1 VKFVAKKTKS
11 TKMNPTATIV
21 ILVRHGHTPTTG
33 KILPGRAKGLHL
45 SELGKEQAA
54 KVASNLGSLRK
65 VKAVYSSPMERT
77 IETAKPIAKAFGMK
91 VQRHQGLI
99 EADFGK
105 WTGRKLSDLRKLND
119 WEKVQKNPSLFR
131 FPDGESFMEIQ
142 SRMVT
147 AVSSICENHR
157 GEIVVA
163 VSHADTIK
171 AFLTAA
177 LGTPLDLF
185 QRLHVSPCS
194 VSPVIFG
201 AENPFV
207 LAVNSTGAGISML
220 LGQDGS

>member
-1 VKFVAKKTKS
+1 MASKTKS
-11 TKMNPTATIV
+11 KQADRSSTVV

-33 KILPGRAKGLHL
+33 KILPGRTKGLHL
-45 SELGKEQAA
+45 SDLGKEQAE
-54 KVASNLGSLRK
+54 KVASHLSSLNSIS
-65 VKAVYSSPMERT
+65 AVYSSPMERT
-77 IETAKPIAKAFGMK
+77 FETAKPIAKAFGK
-91 VQRHQGLI
+91 SVLKHQGLI

-105 WTGRKLSDLRKLND
+105 WTGRKLSELRKLKD

-131 FPDGESFMEIQ
+131 FPDGESFMEMQ

-147 AVSSICENHR
+147 TVTNICENHR
-157 GEIVVA
+157 GEIIVA

-185 QRLHVSPCS
+185 QRLHISPCS

-201 AENPFV
+201 TQSPFV
-207 LAVNSTGAGISML
+207 LAVNSTGSDISSL
-220 LGQDGS
+220 IGRT

>member
-1 VKFVAKKTKS
+1 MASKTKS
-11 TKMNPTATIV
+11 AQLDSSATVV

-33 KILPGRAKGLHL
+33 KILPGRTKGLHL
-45 SELGKEQAA
+45 SDLGKEQAE
-54 KVASNLGSLRK
+54 KLASHLSSINSIS
-65 VKAVYSSPMERT
+65 AVYSSPMERT
-77 IETAKPIAKAFGMK
+77 FETAKPIAKAFGK
-91 VQRHQGLI
+91 SVRKHQGLI

-105 WTGRKLSDLRKLND
+105 WTGRKLSELRKLKD

-147 AVSSICENHR
+147 TVTNICENHR
-157 GEIVVA
+157 GEIIVA

-185 QRLHVSPCS
+185 QRLHISPCS

-201 AENPFV
+201 SQSPFV
-207 LAVNSTGAGISML
+207 LAVNSTGSDISSL
-220 LGQDGS
+220 IRRT

>member
-1 VKFVAKKTKS
+1 MCFVASKTKS
-11 TKMNPTATIV
+11 AQLDRSATVV

-33 KILPGRAKGLHL
+33 KILPGRTKGLHL
-45 SELGKEQAA
+45 SDLGKEQAE
-54 KVASNLGSLRK
+54 KVASHLSSLNSIS
-65 VKAVYSSPMERT
+65 AVYSSPMERT
-77 IETAKPIAKAFGMK
+77 FETAKPIAKAFGK
-91 VQRHQGLI
+91 SVLKHQGLI

-105 WTGRKLSDLRKLND
+105 WTGRKLSELRKLKD

-131 FPDGESFMEIQ
+131 FPDGESFMEMQ

-147 AVSSICENHR
+147 TITNICENHR
-157 GEIVVA
+157 GEIIVA

-185 QRLHVSPCS
+185 QRLHISPCS

-201 AENPFV
+201 TQSPFV
-207 LAVNSTGAGISML
+207 LAVNSTGSDISSL
-220 LGQDGS
+220 IGRT

>member
-1 VKFVAKKTKS
+1 MASKTKS
-11 TKMNPTATIV
+11 AQLDRSATVV

-33 KILPGRAKGLHL
+33 KILPGRTKGLHL
-45 SELGKEQAA
+45 SDLGREQAE
-54 KVASNLGSLRK
+54 KLASHLSSLNSIS
-65 VKAVYSSPMERT
+65 AVYSSPMERT
-77 IETAKPIAKAFGMK
+77 FETAKPIATAFGK
-91 VQRHQGLI
+91 SVRKHQGLI

-105 WTGRKLSDLRKLND
+105 WTGRKLSELRKLKD

-131 FPDGESFMEIQ
+131 FPDGESFMEMQ

-147 AVSSICENHR
+147 TVTNICENHR
-157 GEIVVA
+157 GEIIVA

-185 QRLHVSPCS
+185 QRLHISPCS

-201 AENPFV
+201 TQSPFV
-207 LAVNSTGAGISML
+207 LAVNSTGSDISSL
-220 LGQDGS
+220 IGRT

>member
-1 VKFVAKKTKS
+1 MCFVASKAKS
-11 TKMNPTATIV
+11 AQLDRSATVV

-33 KILPGRAKGLHL
+33 KILPGRTKGLHL
-45 SELGKEQAA
+45 SDLGKEQAE
-54 KVASNLGSLRK
+54 KVASHLSSLNSIS
-65 VKAVYSSPMERT
+65 AVYSSPMERT
-77 IETAKPIAKAFGMK
+77 FETAKPIAKAFGK
-91 VQRHQGLI
+91 SVLKHQGLI

-105 WTGRKLSDLRKLND
+105 WTGRKLSELRKLKD

-131 FPDGESFMEIQ
+131 FPDGESFMEMQ

-147 AVSSICENHR
+147 TVTNICENHR
-157 GEIVVA
+157 GEIIVA

-185 QRLHVSPCS
+185 QRLHISPCS

-201 AENPFV
+201 TQSPFV
-207 LAVNSTGAGISML
+207 LAVNSTGSDISSL
-220 LGQDGS
+220 IGRT

>member
-1 VKFVAKKTKS
+1 MASKTKS
-11 TKMNPTATIV
+11 AQLDSSATVV

-33 KILPGRAKGLHL
+33 KILPGRTKGLHL
-45 SELGKEQAA
+45 SDLGKEQAE
-54 KVASNLGSLRK
+54 KLASHLSSLNSIS
-65 VKAVYSSPMERT
+65 AVYSSPMERT
-77 IETAKPIAKAFGMK
+77 FETAKPIAKAFGK
-91 VQRHQGLI
+91 SVRKHQGLI

-105 WTGRKLSDLRKLND
+105 WTGRKLSELRKLKD

-147 AVSSICENHR
+147 TVTNICKNHR
-157 GEIVVA
+157 GEIIVA

-185 QRLHVSPCS
+185 QRLHISPCS

-201 AENPFV
+201 SESPFV
-207 LAVNSTGAGISML
+207 LAVNSTGSDISSL
-220 LGQDGS
+220 IRRT

>member
-1 VKFVAKKTKS
+1 MCFVASKTKS
-11 TKMNPTATIV
+11 AQLDRSATIV

-33 KILPGRAKGLHL
+33 KILPGRTKGLHL
-45 SELGKEQAA
+45 SDLGKEQAE
-54 KVASNLGSLRK
+54 KVASHLSSLNSIS
-65 VKAVYSSPMERT
+65 AVYSSPMERT
-77 IETAKPIAKAFGMK
+77 FETAKPIAKAFGK
-91 VQRHQGLI
+91 SVLKHQGLI

-105 WTGRKLSDLRKLND
+105 WTGRKLSELRKLKD

-131 FPDGESFMEIQ
+131 FPDGESFMEMQ

-147 AVSSICENHR
+147 TVTNICENHR

-185 QRLHVSPCS
+185 QRLHISPCS

-201 AENPFV
+201 TQSPFV
-207 LAVNSTGAGISML
+207 LAVNSTGSDISSL
-220 LGQDGS
+220 IGRT

>member
-1 VKFVAKKTKS
+1 MCFVASKTKS
-11 TKMNPTATIV
+11 AQLDRSATVV

-33 KILPGRAKGLHL
+33 KILPGRTKGLHL
-45 SELGKEQAA
+45 SYLGKEQAE
-54 KVASNLGSLRK
+54 KVASHLSSLNSIS
-65 VKAVYSSPMERT
+65 AVYSSPMERT
-77 IETAKPIAKAFGMK
+77 FETAKPIAKAFGK
-91 VQRHQGLI
+91 SVLKHQGLI

-105 WTGRKLSDLRKLND
+105 WTGRKLSELRKLKD

-131 FPDGESFMEIQ
+131 FPDGESFMEMQ

-147 AVSSICENHR
+147 TVTNICENHR
-157 GEIVVA
+157 GEIIVA

-185 QRLHVSPCS
+185 QRLHISPCS

-201 AENPFV
+201 TQSPFV
-207 LAVNSTGAGISML
+207 LAVNSTGSDISSL
-220 LGQDGS
+220 IGRT

>member
-1 VKFVAKKTKS
+1 MCFVASKTKS
-11 TKMNPTATIV
+11 AQLDRSATVV

-33 KILPGRAKGLHL
+33 KILPGRTKGLHL
-45 SELGKEQAA
+45 SDLGKEQAE
-54 KVASNLGSLRK
+54 KVASHLSSLNSIS
-65 VKAVYSSPMERT
+65 AVYSSPMERT
-77 IETAKPIAKAFGMK
+77 FETAKPIAKAFGK
-91 VQRHQGLI
+91 SVLKHQGLI

-105 WTGRKLSDLRKLND
+105 WTGRKLSELRKLKD

-131 FPDGESFMEIQ
+131 FPDGESFMEMQ

-147 AVSSICENHR
+147 TVTNICENHR
-157 GEIVVA
+157 GEIIVA

-185 QRLHVSPCS
+185 QRLHISPCS

-201 AENPFV
+201 TQSPFV
-207 LAVNSTGAGISML
+207 LAVNSTGSDISSL
-220 LGQDGS
+220 IGRT

>member
-1 VKFVAKKTKS
+1 MS
-11 TKMNPTATIV
+11 TTATVI

-33 KILPGRAKGLHL
+33 KILPGRTRGLHL
-45 SELGKEQAA
+45 SELGKEQAD
-54 KVASNLGSLRK
+54 KVASNLCSLHN

-77 IETAKPIAKAFGMK
+77 IETAKPIAKNFGMK

-99 EADFGK
+99 EANFGK

-142 SRMVT
+142 SRMVS
-147 AVSSICENHR
+147 AISSICENHK

-185 QRLHVSPCS
+185 QRLHISPCS
-194 VSPVIFG
+194 VSPVIFS
-201 AENPFV
+201 AKSPFV
-207 LAVNSTGAGISML
+207 LAINSTGADIAVL
-220 LGQDGS
+220 LGQDRS

>member
-1 VKFVAKKTKS
+1 
-11 TKMNPTATIV
+11 MNSTATVV

-45 SELGKEQAA
+45 SDLGKEQAA
-54 KVASNLGSLRK
+54 KVASNLEPLRK

-147 AVSSICENHR
+147 AVSSICENHK

-201 AENPFV
+201 TENPFV
-207 LAVNSTGAGISML
+207 LAVNTTGVGISML

>member
-1 VKFVAKKTKS
+1 MCFVASKTKS
-11 TKMNPTATIV
+11 AQLDRSATVV

-33 KILPGRAKGLHL
+33 KILPGRTIGLHL
-45 SELGKEQAA
+45 SDLGKEQAE
-54 KVASNLGSLRK
+54 KVASHLSSLNSIS
-65 VKAVYSSPMERT
+65 AVYSSPMERT
-77 IETAKPIAKAFGMK
+77 FETAKPIAKAFGK
-91 VQRHQGLI
+91 SVLKHQGLI

-105 WTGRKLSDLRKLND
+105 WTGRKLSELRKLKD

-131 FPDGESFMEIQ
+131 FPDGESFMEMQ

-147 AVSSICENHR
+147 TVTNICENHR
-157 GEIVVA
+157 GEIIVA

-185 QRLHVSPCS
+185 QRLHISPCS

-201 AENPFV
+201 TQSPFV
-207 LAVNSTGAGISML
+207 LAVNSTGSDISSL
-220 LGQDGS
+220 IGRT

>member
-1 VKFVAKKTKS
+1 MCFVASKTKS
-11 TKMNPTATIV
+11 AQLDRSATVV

-33 KILPGRAKGLHL
+33 KILPGRTKGLHL
-45 SELGKEQAA
+45 SDLGREQAE
-54 KVASNLGSLRK
+54 KLASHLSSLNSIS
-65 VKAVYSSPMERT
+65 AVYSSPMERT
-77 IETAKPIAKAFGMK
+77 FETAKPIATAFGK
-91 VQRHQGLI
+91 SVRKHQGLI

-105 WTGRKLSDLRKLND
+105 WTGRKLSELRKLKD

-131 FPDGESFMEIQ
+131 FPDGESFMEMQ

-147 AVSSICENHR
+147 TVTNICENHR
-157 GEIVVA
+157 GEIIVA

-185 QRLHVSPCS
+185 QRLHISPCS

-201 AENPFV
+201 TQSPFV
-207 LAVNSTGAGISML
+207 LAVNSTGSDISSL
-220 LGQDGS
+220 I

>member
-1 VKFVAKKTKS
+1 MASKTKS
-11 TKMNPTATIV
+11 KQADRSSTVV

-33 KILPGRAKGLHL
+33 KILPGRTKGLHL
-45 SELGKEQAA
+45 SDLGKEQAD
-54 KVASNLGSLRK
+54 KVASNLSSISNIS
-65 VKAVYSSPMERT
+65 AVYSSPMERT
-77 IETAKPIAKAFGMK
+77 LETAKPIGKAFGKK

-105 WTGRKLSDLRKLND
+105 WTGRKLSELRKLND
-119 WEKVQKNPSLFR
+119 WEKVQKNPSIFR
-131 FPDGESFMEIQ
+131 FPDGESFMEMQ

-147 AVSSICENHR
+147 TITDICENHK

-185 QRLHVSPCS
+185 QRLHISPCS
-194 VSPVIFG
+194 VSPVIYG
-201 AENPFV
+201 TSSPFV
-207 LAVNSTGAGISML
+207 LAVNSSGANISSL
-220 LGQDGS
+220 IGGT

>member
-1 VKFVAKKTKS
+1 MCFVASKTKS
-11 TKMNPTATIV
+11 AQLDRSATVV

-33 KILPGRAKGLHL
+33 KILPGRTKGLHL
-45 SELGKEQAA
+45 SDLGKKQAE
-54 KVASNLGSLRK
+54 KVASHLSSLNSIS
-65 VKAVYSSPMERT
+65 AVYSSPMERT
-77 IETAKPIAKAFGMK
+77 FETAKPIAKAFGK
-91 VQRHQGLI
+91 SVLKHQGLI

-105 WTGRKLSDLRKLND
+105 WTGRKLSELRKLKD

-131 FPDGESFMEIQ
+131 FPDGESFMEMQ

-147 AVSSICENHR
+147 TVTNICENHR
-157 GEIVVA
+157 GEIIVA

-185 QRLHVSPCS
+185 QRLHISPCS

-201 AENPFV
+201 TQSPFV
-207 LAVNSTGAGISML
+207 LAVNSTGSDISSL
-220 LGQDGS
+220 IGRT

>member
-1 VKFVAKKTKS
+1 VCFVASKTKS
-11 TKMNPTATIV
+11 AQLDRSATVV

-33 KILPGRAKGLHL
+33 KILPGRTKGLHL
-45 SELGKEQAA
+45 SDLGKEQAE
-54 KVASNLGSLRK
+54 KVASHLSSLNSIS
-65 VKAVYSSPMERT
+65 AVYSSPMERT
-77 IETAKPIAKAFGMK
+77 FETAKPIAKAFGK
-91 VQRHQGLI
+91 SVLKHQGLI

-105 WTGRKLSDLRKLND
+105 WTGRKLSELRKLKD

-131 FPDGESFMEIQ
+131 FPDGESFMEMQ

-147 AVSSICENHR
+147 TVTNICENHR
-157 GEIVVA
+157 GEIIVA

-185 QRLHVSPCS
+185 QRLHISPCS

-201 AENPFV
+201 TQSPFV
-207 LAVNSTGAGISML
+207 LAVNSTGSDISSL
-220 LGQDGS
+220 IGRT

>member
-1 VKFVAKKTKS
+1 MATKTKS
-11 TKMNPTATIV
+11 TQLERSATVV

-33 KILPGRAKGLHL
+33 KILPGRTKGLHL
-45 SELGKEQAA
+45 SDLGKDQAE
-54 KVASNLGSLRK
+54 KVASYLSSLNS
-65 VKAVYSSPMERT
+65 VNAVYSSPMERT
-77 IETAKPIAKAFGMK
+77 LETAKPIAKAFGK
-91 VQRHQGLI
+91 RVRKHQGLI

-105 WTGRKLSDLRKLND
+105 WTGRKLSELRKLND

-131 FPDGESFMEIQ
+131 FPGGESFMEMQ
-142 SRMVT
+142 SRMVST
-147 AVSSICENHR
+147 VTNICENHR

-185 QRLHVSPCS
+185 QRLHISPCS

-201 AENPFV
+201 TQSPFV
-207 LAVNSTGAGISML
+207 LAVNSTGANISSL
-220 LGQDGS
+220 IGRT

>member
-1 VKFVAKKTKS
+1 MCFVASKTKS
-11 TKMNPTATIV
+11 AQLDRSATVV

-33 KILPGRAKGLHL
+33 KILPGRTKGLHL
-45 SELGKEQAA
+45 SDLGKEQAE
-54 KVASNLGSLRK
+54 KVASHLSSLNSIS
-65 VKAVYSSPMERT
+65 AVYSSPMERT
-77 IETAKPIAKAFGMK
+77 FETAKPIAKAFGK
-91 VQRHQGLI
+91 SVRKHQGLI

-105 WTGRKLSDLRKLND
+105 WTGRKLSELRKLKD

-131 FPDGESFMEIQ
+131 FPDGESFMEMQ

-147 AVSSICENHR
+147 TVTNICENHR
-157 GEIVVA
+157 GEIIIA

-185 QRLHVSPCS
+185 QRLHISPCS

-201 AENPFV
+201 TQSPFV
-207 LAVNSTGAGISML
+207 LAVNSTGSDISSL
-220 LGQDGS
+220 IGRT

>member
-1 VKFVAKKTKS
+1 MCFVASKTKS
-11 TKMNPTATIV
+11 AQLDRSATVV

-33 KILPGRAKGLHL
+33 KILPGRTKGLHL
-45 SELGKEQAA
+45 SDLGKEQAE
-54 KVASNLGSLRK
+54 KVASHLSSLNSIS
-65 VKAVYSSPMERT
+65 AVYSSPMERT
-77 IETAKPIAKAFGMK
+77 FETDKPIAKAFGK
-91 VQRHQGLI
+91 SVLKHQGLI

-105 WTGRKLSDLRKLND
+105 WTGRKLSELRKLKD

-131 FPDGESFMEIQ
+131 FPDGESFMEMQ

-147 AVSSICENHR
+147 TVANICENHR
-157 GEIVVA
+157 GEIIVA

-185 QRLHVSPCS
+185 QRLHISPCS

-201 AENPFV
+201 TQSPFV
-207 LAVNSTGAGISML
+207 LAVNSTGSDISSL
-220 LGQDGS
+220 IGRT

>member
-1 VKFVAKKTKS
+1 MCFVASKTKS
-11 TKMNPTATIV
+11 AQLDRSATVV

-33 KILPGRAKGLHL
+33 KILPGRTKGLHL
-45 SELGKEQAA
+45 SDLGKKQAE
-54 KVASNLGSLRK
+54 KVASHLSSLNSIS
-65 VKAVYSSPMERT
+65 AVYSSPMERT
-77 IETAKPIAKAFGMK
+77 FETAKPIAKAFGK
-91 VQRHQGLI
+91 SVRKHQGLI

-105 WTGRKLSDLRKLND
+105 WTGRKLSELRKLKD

-131 FPDGESFMEIQ
+131 FPDGESFMEMQ

-147 AVSSICENHR
+147 TVTNICENHR
-157 GEIVVA
+157 GEIIVA

-185 QRLHVSPCS
+185 QRLHISPCS

-201 AENPFV
+201 TQSPFV
-207 LAVNSTGAGISML
+207 LAVNSTGSDISSL
-220 LGQDGS
+220 IGRT

>member
-1 VKFVAKKTKS
+1 MCFVASKTKS
-11 TKMNPTATIV
+11 AQLDRSATVV

-33 KILPGRAKGLHL
+33 KILPGRTKGLHL
-45 SELGKEQAA
+45 SDLGKKQAE
-54 KVASNLGSLRK
+54 KVASHLSSLNSIS
-65 VKAVYSSPMERT
+65 AVYSSPMERT
-77 IETAKPIAKAFGMK
+77 FETAKPIAKAFGK
-91 VQRHQGLI
+91 SVLKHQGLI

-105 WTGRKLSDLRKLND
+105 WTGRKLSELRKLKD

-131 FPDGESFMEIQ
+131 FPDGESFMEMQ

-147 AVSSICENHR
+147 TVTNICENHR
-157 GEIVVA
+157 GEIIVA

-185 QRLHVSPCS
+185 QRLHISPCS

-201 AENPFV
+201 AQSPFV
-207 LAVNSTGAGISML
+207 LAVNSTGSDISSL
-220 LGQDGS
+220 IGRT

>member
-1 VKFVAKKTKS
+1 MASKTKS
-11 TKMNPTATIV
+11 AQLDRSATVV

-33 KILPGRAKGLHL
+33 KILPGRTKGLHL
-45 SELGKEQAA
+45 SDLGKKQAE
-54 KVASNLGSLRK
+54 KVASHLSSLNSIS
-65 VKAVYSSPMERT
+65 AVYSSPMERT
-77 IETAKPIAKAFGMK
+77 FETAKPIAKAFGK
-91 VQRHQGLI
+91 SVLKHQGLI

-105 WTGRKLSDLRKLND
+105 WTGRKLSELRKLKD

-131 FPDGESFMEIQ
+131 FPDGESFMEMQ

-147 AVSSICENHR
+147 TVTNICENHR
-157 GEIVVA
+157 GEIIVA

-185 QRLHVSPCS
+185 QRLHISPCS

-201 AENPFV
+201 TQSPFV
-207 LAVNSTGAGISML
+207 LAVNSTGSDISSL
-220 LGQDGS
+220 IGRT

>member
-1 VKFVAKKTKS
+1 MCFVASKTKS
-11 TKMNPTATIV
+11 AQLDRSATVV

-33 KILPGRAKGLHL
+33 KILPGRTKGLHL
-45 SELGKEQAA
+45 SDLGKEQAE
-54 KVASNLGSLRK
+54 KVASHLSSLNSIS
-65 VKAVYSSPMERT
+65 AVYSSPMERT
-77 IETAKPIAKAFGMK
+77 FETAKPIAKAFGK
-91 VQRHQGLI
+91 SVLKHQGLI

-105 WTGRKLSDLRKLND
+105 WTGRKLSELRKLKD

-131 FPDGESFMEIQ
+131 FPDGESFMEMQ

-147 AVSSICENHR
+147 TVTNICENHR
-157 GEIVVA
+157 GEIIVA

-185 QRLHVSPCS
+185 QRLHISPCS

-201 AENPFV
+201 TQSPFV
-207 LAVNSTGAGISML
+207 LAVNSTGSDLSLIHI
-220 LGQDGS
+220 

>member
-1 VKFVAKKTKS
+1 MCFVASKTKS
-11 TKMNPTATIV
+11 AHLDRSATVV

-33 KILPGRAKGLHL
+33 KILPGRTKGLHL
-45 SELGKEQAA
+45 SDLGKEQAE
-54 KVASNLGSLRK
+54 KVASHLSSLISIS
-65 VKAVYSSPMERT
+65 AVYSSPMERT
-77 IETAKPIAKAFGMK
+77 FETAKPIAKALGK
-91 VQRHQGLI
+91 SVRKHQGLI

-105 WTGRKLSDLRKLND
+105 WTGRKLSELRKLKD

-131 FPDGESFMEIQ
+131 FPGGESFMEMQ

-147 AVSSICENHR
+147 AVTSICEEHK

-177 LGTPLDLF
+177 LGTHLDLF
-185 QRLHVSPCS
+185 QRLHISPCS

-201 AENPFV
+201 TSSPFV
-207 LAVNSTGAGISML
+207 LAVNSTGADISSL
-220 LGQDGS
+220 IGRT

>member
-1 VKFVAKKTKS
+1 MCFVASKTKS
-11 TKMNPTATIV
+11 AQLDRSATVV

-33 KILPGRAKGLHL
+33 KILPGRTKGLHL
-45 SELGKEQAA
+45 SDLGKEQAE
-54 KVASNLGSLRK
+54 KVASHLSSLNSIS
-65 VKAVYSSPMERT
+65 AVYSSPMERT
-77 IETAKPIAKAFGMK
+77 FETAKPIAKAFGK
-91 VQRHQGLI
+91 SVLKHQGLI

-105 WTGRKLSDLRKLND
+105 WTGRKLSELRKLKD

-131 FPDGESFMEIQ
+131 FPDGESFIEMQ

-147 AVSSICENHR
+147 TVTNICENHR
-157 GEIVVA
+157 GEIIVA

-185 QRLHVSPCS
+185 QRLHISPCS

-201 AENPFV
+201 TQSPFV
-207 LAVNSTGAGISML
+207 LAVNSTGSDISSL
-220 LGQDGS
+220 IGRT

>member
-1 VKFVAKKTKS
+1 VCFVASKTKS
-11 TKMNPTATIV
+11 AQLDRSATVV

-45 SELGKEQAA
+45 SDLGKEQAE
-54 KVASNLGSLRK
+54 KVASHLSSLNSIS
-65 VKAVYSSPMERT
+65 AVYSSPMERT
-77 IETAKPIAKAFGMK
+77 FETAKPIAKAFGK
-91 VQRHQGLI
+91 SVLKHQGLI

-105 WTGRKLSDLRKLND
+105 WTGRKLSELRKLKD

-131 FPDGESFMEIQ
+131 FPDGESFMEMQ

-147 AVSSICENHR
+147 TVTNICENHR
-157 GEIVVA
+157 GEIIVA

-185 QRLHVSPCS
+185 QRLHISPCS

-201 AENPFV
+201 TQSPFV
-207 LAVNSTGAGISML
+207 LAVNSTGSDISSL
-220 LGQDGS
+220 IGRT

>member
-1 VKFVAKKTKS
+1 MASKTKS
-11 TKMNPTATIV
+11 AQLDRSTTVV

-33 KILPGRAKGLHL
+33 KILPGRTKGLHL
-45 SELGKEQAA
+45 SDLGKKQAE
-54 KVASNLGSLRK
+54 KVASHLSSLNSIS
-65 VKAVYSSPMERT
+65 AVYSSPMERT
-77 IETAKPIAKAFGMK
+77 FETAKPIAKAFGK
-91 VQRHQGLI
+91 SVLKHKGLI

-105 WTGRKLSDLRKLND
+105 WTGRKLTELRKLKD

-131 FPDGESFMEIQ
+131 FPDGESFMEMQ

-147 AVSSICENHR
+147 TVTNICENHR
-157 GEIVVA
+157 GEIIVA

-185 QRLHVSPCS
+185 QRLHISPCS

-201 AENPFV
+201 TQSPFV
-207 LAVNSTGAGISML
+207 LAVNSTGSDISSL
-220 LGQDGS
+220 IGRT

>member
-1 VKFVAKKTKS
+1 MASKTKS
-11 TKMNPTATIV
+11 TQLERSATVV

-33 KILPGRAKGLHL
+33 KILPGRTKGLHL
-45 SELGKEQAA
+45 SDLGKDQAE
-54 KVASNLGSLRK
+54 KVASYLSSLNS
-65 VKAVYSSPMERT
+65 VNAVYSSPMERT
-77 IETAKPIAKAFGMK
+77 LETAKPIAKAFGK
-91 VQRHQGLI
+91 RVRKHEGLI

-105 WTGRKLSDLRKLND
+105 WTGRKLSELRKLND

-131 FPDGESFMEIQ
+131 FPGGESFMEMQ
-142 SRMVT
+142 SRMVST
-147 AVSSICENHR
+147 VTNICENHR

-185 QRLHVSPCS
+185 QRLHISPCS

-201 AENPFV
+201 VKGPFV
-207 LAVNSTGAGISML
+207 LAVNSTGANISSL
-220 LGQDGS
+220 IGQT

>member
-1 VKFVAKKTKS
+1 MCFVASKTKS
-11 TKMNPTATIV
+11 AQLDRSATIV

-33 KILPGRAKGLHL
+33 KILPGRTKGLHL
-45 SELGKEQAA
+45 SDLGKEQAER
-54 KVASNLGSLRK
+54 VASHLSSLNSIS
-65 VKAVYSSPMERT
+65 AVYSSPMERT
-77 IETAKPIAKAFGMK
+77 FETAKPIAKAFGK
-91 VQRHQGLI
+91 SVLKHQGLI

-105 WTGRKLSDLRKLND
+105 WTGRKLSELRKLKD

-131 FPDGESFMEIQ
+131 FPDGESFMEMQ

-147 AVSSICENHR
+147 TVTNICENHR
-157 GEIVVA
+157 GEIIVA

-185 QRLHVSPCS
+185 QRLHISPCS

-201 AENPFV
+201 TQSPFV
-207 LAVNSTGAGISML
+207 LAVNSTGSDISSL
-220 LGQDGS
+220 IGRT

>member
-1 VKFVAKKTKS
+1 MCFVASKTKS
-11 TKMNPTATIV
+11 AQLDRSATIV

-33 KILPGRAKGLHL
+33 KILPGRTKGLHL
-45 SELGKEQAA
+45 SDLGKEQAE
-54 KVASNLGSLRK
+54 KVASHLSSLNSIS
-65 VKAVYSSPMERT
+65 AVYSSPMERT
-77 IETAKPIAKAFGMK
+77 FETAKPIAKAFGK
-91 VQRHQGLI
+91 SVLKHQGLI

-105 WTGRKLSDLRKLND
+105 WTGRKLSELRKLKD

-131 FPDGESFMEIQ
+131 FPDGESFMEMQ

-147 AVSSICENHR
+147 TVTNICENHR
-157 GEIVVA
+157 GEIIVA

-185 QRLHVSPCS
+185 QRLHISPCS

-201 AENPFV
+201 TQSPFV
-207 LAVNSTGAGISML
+207 LAVNSTGSDISSL
-220 LGQDGS
+220 IGRT